1 MKKAKSFI
9 LTLLVSLLSTV
20 MYAQEFV
27 CSGTVV
33 DEQGEPIIGAS
44 VFLKGSKNG
53 VFSDIKGEFRLENVA
68 EGSLITISYI
78 GCKTV
83 ETKAA
88 AGMRVVMR
96 EDNEMLG
103 EVVVVG
109 YGVQKKS
116 VVTASIAKVS
126 SDELAATA
134 PVRMDNAL
142 KGLAAG
148 VTVTSSSGQP
158 GAAARI
164 RVRGIGTINNSDPLY
179 IVDGMPIEGGLDY
192 VNPSD
197 IESIEVLKD
206 AASGAIYG
214 ARAANGVVLVTTK
227 SGKKGKVKVN
237 YNFSYGWQ
245 SKWRKRDVLN
255 ATEYAVM
262 MNEGYINAGM
272 KPLYADPYHLKDA
285 MGNQVTDGTD
295 WQDAVFNDN
304 APVMNHDLTVS
315 GATDKVNY
323 YLSLGY
329 YTQEG
334 IVGGNFDRSNY
345 QRLSLRSNT
354 RYNVLDLSKERKS
367 LNKIDIIV
375 NLSYARIKS
384 KGIDTNSQWGSPLGS
399 ALALSPVL
407 TPTLTGEAADAQ
419 DKFYRQTQ
427 PDYLGPIL
435 SPRGNPYTIAGT
447 TYNEMVNP
455 LAALS
460 LPGAQNWS
468 HKFVANF
475 AAEMQIWDGLKYR
488 ISYGAD
494 MSFWGNNSHTIL
506 YYLTTNNKATHT
518 SASQES
524 DRGTVWQIENV
535 LTYDK
540 TFGDHTFNV
549 VLGQS
554 AMKNTG
560 WTLGASRWNLID
572 LNKPYINFASGLAE
586 KGERDGWGGPSN
598 PHTLSSMFARLSYN
612 YAERYMFQATVRR
625 DGSSRFGV
633 NNKYA
638 TFPSLS
644 LGWNITNEPFM
655 RKAPQ
660 WLSNMKLRASWGK
673 NGNENIDDFR
683 YAVFTSTGNNYIFG
697 RGESVV
703 NGVKANGLSNPD
715 LKWEESEQTDIGL
728 DLGFMDNALT
738 FSVDYYIKKTNG
750 MLMTMAIPS
759 YVGETKPIGNVG
771 KMENSGVEFELGY
784 KFRVSDAQFSIRG
797 NASYLKNKLVNL
809 GNDTGWA
816 AYDSFQS
823 VGTITRAMNGEPFPY
838 FYGLKTDGI
847 FQTQQEVDSYV
858 GPDGKTPVQPDARPG
873 YVRFVDINRDGVIDD
888 NDRTKLGKGMPD
900 WTFGVNLSA
909 SWRRFDLSMM
919 WQGTAGNDVFDAT
932 RRIDI
937 NSTNLPSWMLGRW
950 TGPGTSDKYPLF
962 IVGDSSDNWKSSD
975 LYVYDGSYL
984 RLKNIELG
992 YTLPDKIA
1000 HNVQIS
1006 RLRLFVS
1013 AENLLT
1019 FTKYHGFDP
1028 EISSGGT
1035 SLGVDYG
1042 VYPQARVW
1050 RIGFNL
1056 EF

>member
-1 MKKAKSFI
+1 
-9 LTLLVSLLSTV
+9 
-20 MYAQEFV
+20 
-27 CSGTVV
+27 
-33 DEQGEPIIGAS
+33 
-44 VFLKGSKNG
+44 
-53 VFSDIKGEFRLENVA
+53 
-68 EGSLITISYI
+68 
-78 GCKTV
+78 
-83 ETKAA
+83 
-88 AGMRVVMR
+88 
-96 EDNEMLG
+96 
-103 EVVVVG
+103 
-109 YGVQKKS
+109 
-116 VVTASIAKVS
+116 
-126 SDELAATA
+126 
-134 PVRMDNAL
+134 
-142 KGLAAG
+142 
-148 VTVTSSSGQP
+148 
-158 GAAARI
+158 
-164 RVRGIGTINNSDPLY
+164 
-179 IVDGMPIEGGLDY
+179 
-192 VNPSD
+192 
-197 IESIEVLKD
+197 
-206 AASGAIYG
+206 
-214 ARAANGVVLVTTK
+214 
-227 SGKKGKVKVN
+227 
-237 YNFSYGWQ
+237 
-245 SKWRKRDVLN
+245 
-255 ATEYAVM
+255 
-262 MNEGYINAGM
+262 
-272 KPLYADPYHLKDA
+272 
-285 MGNQVTDGTD
+285 
-295 WQDAVFNDN
+295 
-304 APVMNHDLTVS
+304 
-315 GATDKVNY
+315 
-323 YLSLGY
+323 
-329 YTQEG
+329 
-334 IVGGNFDRSNY
+334 
-345 QRLSLRSNT
+345 
-354 RYNVLDLSKERKS
+354 
-367 LNKIDIIV
+367 
-375 NLSYARIKS
+375 
-384 KGIDTNSQWGSPLGS
+384 
-399 ALALSPVL
+399 
-407 TPTLTGEAADAQ
+407 
-419 DKFYRQTQ
+419 
-427 PDYLGPIL
+427 
-435 SPRGNPYTIAGT
+435 
-447 TYNEMVNP
+447 
-455 LAALS
+455 
-460 LPGAQNWS
+460 
-468 HKFVANF
+468 
-475 AAEMQIWDGLKYR
+475 
-488 ISYGAD
+488 
-494 MSFWGNNSHTIL
+494 
-506 YYLTTNNKATHT
+506 
-518 SASQES
+518 
-524 DRGTVWQIENV
+524 
-535 LTYDK
+535 
-540 TFGDHTFNV
+540 
-549 VLGQS
+549 
-554 AMKNTG
+554 
-560 WTLGASRWNLID
+560 
-572 LNKPYINFASGLAE
+572 
-586 KGERDGWGGPSN
+586 
-598 PHTLSSMFARLSYN
+598 MFARLSYN

>member
-1 MKKAKSFI
+1 MKQCKYFI
-9 LTLLVSLLSTV
+9 LTLLVSLVSLAAS
-20 MYAQEFV
+20 AQDFV
-27 CSGTVV
+27 CTGQIV
-33 DEQGEPIIGAS
+33 DDQGMPVIGAS
-44 VFLKGSKNG
+44 VFQKGTSKGAVSDLDGNFKLQVPEG
-53 VFSDIKGEFRLENVA
+53 SDITV
-68 EGSLITISYI
+68 SYI
-78 GCKTV
+78 GYKSV
-83 ETKAA
+83 EAKAA
-88 AGMRVVMR
+88 ANMHIVLH
-96 EDNEMLG
+96 EDNATLNEL
-103 EVVVVG
+103 VVVG

-116 VVTASIAKVS
+116 VVTASIAKVG
-126 SDELAATA
+126 SDELGMTA

-158 GAAARI
+158 GAAAQI
-164 RVRGIGTINNSDPLY
+164 RVRGIGTINDSDPLY

-272 KPLYADPYHLKDA
+272 DMPYADPYSY
-285 MGNQVTDGTD
+285 GEGTD
-295 WQDAVFNDN
+295 WQDELFYDN
-304 APVMNHDLTVS
+304 APVMNHDITVS
-315 GATDKVNY
+315 GASDKINY

-334 IVGGNFDRSNY
+334 IIGGNFDRSNY

-354 RYNVLDLSKERKS
+354 KYNVFDESKTRNW
-367 LNKIDIIV
+367 LNKLDITV
-375 NLSYARIKS
+375 NLSYARVKS
-384 KGIDTNSQWGSPLGS
+384 KDIDVNSQWGSPLGS
-399 ALALSPVL
+399 ALALSPIL
-407 TPTLTGEAADAQ
+407 TPTLSGAAADEQ
-419 DKFYRQTQ
+419 DAYYSQLQEGYYR
-427 PDYLGPIL
+427 PIYAHN
-435 SPRGNPYTIAGT
+435 GEPYTIPGAA
-447 TYNEMVNP
+447 YNEMVNP
-455 LAALS
+455 MMALS

-475 AAEMQIWDGLKYR
+475 AAELQIWDGLKYR

-494 MSFWGNNSHTIL
+494 MSFWGNEGHTL
-506 YYLTTNNKATHT
+506 TYYLSGNNRSNKTA
-518 SASQES
+518 ASQES

-540 TFGDHTFNV
+540 TIGDHTFNI

-560 WTLGASRWNLID
+560 WTLGASRNYLID
-572 LNKPYINFASGLAE
+572 VNKPYINFASGLAE
-586 KGERDGWGGPSN
+586 NGDRDGWGGPSN

-612 YAERYMFQATVRR
+612 YAERYMLQATVRR
-625 DGSSRFGV
+625 DGSSRFGS

-638 TFPSLS
+638 TFPSFS
-644 LGWNITNEPFM
+644 LGWNVTNEPYLQKI
-655 RKAPQ
+655 RPS
-660 WLSNMKLRASWGK
+660 WLSNMKVRFSWGK

-683 YAVFTSTGNNYIFG
+683 YIVLTSTGNNYIFG
-697 RGESVV
+697 NGENVI
-703 NGVKANGLSNPD
+703 NGVKPNGLSNQN
-715 LKWEESEQTDIGL
+715 LKWEESVQTDIGL
-728 DLGFMDNALT
+728 DLGFFNNALT
-738 FSVDYYIKKTNG
+738 FTVDYYKKTTDG

-759 YVGETKPIGNVG
+759 YVGETLPIGNVG

-784 KFRVSDAQFSIRG
+784 KFNIADATFNIRG
-797 NASYLKNKLVNL
+797 NASYLKNKLINL
-809 GNDTGWA
+809 GNDTGFA
-816 AYDSFQS
+816 NYDSFQQ
-823 VGTITRAMNGEPFPY
+823 VGTITRASNGEPFPY
-838 FYGLKTDGI
+838 FYGLKTAGI
-847 FQTQQEVDSYV
+847 FQTWDEVNSYV
-858 GPDGKTPVQPDARPG
+858 NDEGGLIQPDAQPG
-873 YVRFVDINRDGVIDD
+873 YVRFVDVNGDGKIDD
-888 NDRTKLGKGMPD
+888 NDRTKIGKGMPD
-900 WTFGVNLSA
+900 WTFGFNFTA
-909 SWRRFDLSMM
+909 AWRGFDFAMM

-937 NSTNLPSWMLGRW
+937 RSTNLPSYMLDRW
-950 TGPGTSDKYPLF
+950 TGPGTSDKYPVF

-992 YTLPDKIA
+992 YTLPQSLTQKVFI
-1000 HNVQIS
+1000 N
-1006 RLRLFVS
+1006 RLRLYVS
-1013 AENLLT
+1013 AENLFT

-1050 RIGFNL
+1050 RVGFNL